1 MHILLYSKES
11 NIDNWHYIEICLKE
25 LKNKNIK
32 IYFLEDFYKKI
43 KQKIKKD
50 ITSTVIKKLS
60 HNEKIDFIISFG
72 GDGTMLS
79 AANIIK
85 DYHIPMI
92 GVNTGRLGF
101 LANVAKNNIKN
112 LIKDLE
118 NKNFTVS
125 KRSLIDIVIKPE
137 LKNKKKYFALNE
149 LSICGEENSM
159 INIMTYLNGNYLNK
173 YWGDGLIIST
183 PTGSTGYSLS
193 CGGPIIMPDTN
204 NFIIT
209 PIASHNLNVRPLIIS
224 DQNELKLELDKRFKT
239 FKLSIDGV
247 PSDLTHKHIIYI
259 KKSKSYINLLITKEN
274 DYLNTLRNKLLWG
287 LDKRNS

>member
-1 MHILLYSKES
+1 MNILLYSKDS
-11 NIDNWHYIEICLKE
+11 SIDNWRYIKICIKE
-25 LKNKNIK
+25 LKEKNIK
-32 IYFLEDFYKKI
+32 IYFLEGFYQKI
-43 KQKIKKD
+43 KQQIKTD
-50 ITSTVIKKLS
+50 TICTVIKKLS
-60 HNEKIDFIISFG
+60 RNYKIDFIISFG

-112 LIKDLE
+112 LIQDLE

-137 LKNKKKYFALNE
+137 LKHKTTYFALNE

-159 INIMTYLNGNYLNK
+159 INIMVYLNGNYLNK

-224 DQNELKLELDKRFKT
+224 DQNELKLELDKRFNT

-247 PSDLTHKHIIYI
+247 PYDLTHKHIIYI
-259 KKSKSYINLLITKEN
+259 KKSTSCINLLITKEN
-274 DYLNTLRNKLLWG
+274 DYLSTLRNKLLWG

>member
-1 MHILLYSKES
+1 MNVLLYLKKY
-11 NIDNWHYIEICLKE
+11 NNDNWKYLKICITE
-25 LKNKNIK
+25 LQK
-32 IYFLEDFYKKI
+32 KKI
-43 KQKIKKD
+43 TSIFLKDSYKQIRHKIKPNI
-50 ITSTVIKKLS
+50 ITKTIAKINAKT
-60 HNEKIDFIISFG
+60 KIDFLICFG

-79 AANIIK
+79 AANLIK
-85 DYHIPMI
+85 NQKTPII

-112 LIKDLE
+112 LVSDLH
-118 NKNFTVS
+118 NQNFTIN
-125 KRSLIDIVIKPE
+125 KRSLINIRIEPK
-137 LKNKKKYFALNE
+137 LKNVKNYFALNE
-149 LSICGEENSM
+149 LAICGEENAI
-159 INIMTYLNGNYLNK
+159 INIKAYLNNNYLNN

-224 DQNELKLELDKRFKT
+224 DKNKLKLELDKRFNT
-239 FKLSIDGV
+239 FTLSIDGI
-247 PSDLTHKHIIYI
+247 PYNLTNQHTIFI
-259 KKSKSYINLLITKEN
+259 KKSTSKINFLITKEN
-274 DYLNTLRNKLLWG
+274 DYLSTLRNKLLWG

>member
-1 MHILLYSKES
+1 MNILLYSKDI
-11 NIDNWHYIEICLKE
+11 NIDNWQYIELCVHE
-25 LKNKNIK
+25 LHKKNIK
-32 IYFLEDFYKKI
+32 IWFLEDFYKKI
-43 KQKIKKD
+43 KKKIQPNLVHQ
-50 ITSTVIKKLS
+50 II
-60 HNEKIDFIISFG
+60 NEVSAAYKIDFIISFG

-85 DYHIPMI
+85 DYNISI
-92 GVNTGRLGF
+92 VGVNTGRLGF
-101 LANVAKNNIKN
+101 LATVAKNNIKN

-118 NKNFTVS
+118 NNNFTVS
-125 KRSLIDIVIKPE
+125 KRSLIDIIIKPE
-137 LKNKKKYFALNE
+137 VKNKQTYFALNE
-149 LSICGEENSM
+149 LSICGEENAM
-159 INIMTYLNGNYLNK
+159 INVKAYLNGNYLNN

-224 DQNELKLELDKRFKT
+224 DQNELKLELDKRFNT

-247 PSDLTHKHIIYI
+247 PYDLTQKHTIFI
-259 KKSKSYINLLITKEN
+259 KKSKSFINFLITKEN
-274 DYLNTLRNKLLWG
+274 NYLNTLRNKLLWG